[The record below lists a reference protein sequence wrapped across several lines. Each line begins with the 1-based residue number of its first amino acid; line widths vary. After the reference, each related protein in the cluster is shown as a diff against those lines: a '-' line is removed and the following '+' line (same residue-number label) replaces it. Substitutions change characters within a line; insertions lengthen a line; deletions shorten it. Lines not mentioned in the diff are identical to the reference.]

1 VEACAEPRGWGTIQ
15 QTGDKRARGR
25 VDAGRELQGP
35 LEHAPVQL
43 LMVVMIKRRLCTRAV
58 VRGQNTRHMC
68 VYTCACVY
76 VSVYALVCIYI
87 CMHMCAYC
95 AGEHLVDDGAE

>member
-15 QTGDKRARGR
+15 QAGDKRARGR
-25 VDAGRELQGP
+25 VDSRRELQGP
-35 LEHAPVQL
+35 LEHAPVQF

-76 VSVYALVCIYI
+76 VSVYALVCVY
-87 CMHMCAYC
+87 MYMYAYVC
-95 AGEHLVDDGAE
+95 VLCR